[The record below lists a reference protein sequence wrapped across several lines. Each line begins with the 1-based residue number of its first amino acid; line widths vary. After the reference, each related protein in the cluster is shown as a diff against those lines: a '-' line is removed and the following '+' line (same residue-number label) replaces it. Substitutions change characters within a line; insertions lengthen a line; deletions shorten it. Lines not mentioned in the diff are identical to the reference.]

1 MSLLLYRLIGH
12 RELRYAPHA
21 LKYVGIEKDLRNSGL
36 EDDTVNWANVD
47 DFEWLRI
54 MRSPNWCIVPDEKVL
69 RL

>member
-1 MSLLLYRLIGH
+1 MSLLSYRLIGH

-47 DFEWLRI
+47 DFE
-54 MRSPNWCIVPDEKVL
+54 
-69 RL
+69 